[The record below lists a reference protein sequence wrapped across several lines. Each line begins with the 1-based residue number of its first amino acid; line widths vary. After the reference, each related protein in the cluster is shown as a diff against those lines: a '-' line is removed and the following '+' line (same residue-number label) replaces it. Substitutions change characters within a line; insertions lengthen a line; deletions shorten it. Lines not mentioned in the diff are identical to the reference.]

1 MKSAVI
7 NKTSPIGDL
16 LEMMS
21 GSWIETDKEEWH
33 IVRTPFFLV
42 MTGTLDPGRHVL
54 PFKFQVP
61 VAARISNADGTA
73 AAAIIKPGD
82 EAVEVSKP
90 CILDLQVFGQ
100 QADVKG
106 A

>member
-7 NKTSPIGDL
+7 NKTSPYGDL
-16 LEMMS
+16 LEMMA
-21 GSWIETDKEEWH
+21 GSWVETDRDGWH

-42 MTGTLDPGRHVL
+42 MTAVLDPGRHVL

-73 AAAIIKPGD
+73 EAAIIKPGD
-82 EAVEVSKP
+82 EAVNVTKP
-90 CILDLQVFGQ
+90 CILDLQVFGS
-100 QADVKG
+100 QADVTG

>member
-7 NKTSPIGDL
+7 NKTSPYGDL
-16 LEMMS
+16 LEMMA
-21 GSWIETDKEEWH
+21 GSWTETDRDGWH

-54 PFKFQVP
+54 PFRFKVP
-61 VAARISNADGTA
+61 VAARVSNADGTA
-73 AAAIIKPGD
+73 GAAIIRPGD

-90 CILDLQVFGQ
+90 CILDLQVFGE
-100 QADVKG
+100 QADVTG